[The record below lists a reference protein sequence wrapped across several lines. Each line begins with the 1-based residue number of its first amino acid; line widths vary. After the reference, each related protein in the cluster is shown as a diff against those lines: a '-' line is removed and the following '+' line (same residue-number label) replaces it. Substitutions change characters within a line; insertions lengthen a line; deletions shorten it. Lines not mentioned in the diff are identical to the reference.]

1 MSRLSLSLIAPALT
15 LLLSACDGSVASDGT
30 TYENW
35 AQSVSTIPLT
45 PASNGGTAPA
55 KEIPLKAPPKPEN
68 DNRLRVELLTPHQ
81 LWDARDG
88 PLNVPTLQV
97 VEVLSPAEAPVSAPQ
112 TRTTP
117 PQASTPQTPASD
129 ASTKLIQLGA
139 YSTEQGARQAWQR
152 LKEASGNATLAGLQ
166 PQYQSVEVAGRQLV
180 RLRVAAS
187 DGQARTLCQALAS
200 NDPWCQKPA
209 E

>member
-1 MSRLSLSLIAPALT
+1 MSRLTLSLFASTLT
-15 LLLSACDGSVASDGT
+15 LLLASCDSSGANEGT
-30 TYENW
+30 RYENW

-45 PASNGGTAPA
+45 PASDGGSTPA
-55 KEIPLKAPPKPEN
+55 KEIPLKAPKPEK

-97 VEVLSPAEAPVSAPQ
+97 VEILSPDE
-112 TRTTP
+112 P
-117 PQASTPQTPASD
+117 PQNTNQAIVPQAATAT

-152 LKEASGNATLAGLQ
+152 LKDASANPLLVGLQ
-166 PQYQSVEVAGRQLV
+166 PQYQTVEVAGRKLV

-187 DGQARTLCQALAS
+187 DGQARTLCEALAS